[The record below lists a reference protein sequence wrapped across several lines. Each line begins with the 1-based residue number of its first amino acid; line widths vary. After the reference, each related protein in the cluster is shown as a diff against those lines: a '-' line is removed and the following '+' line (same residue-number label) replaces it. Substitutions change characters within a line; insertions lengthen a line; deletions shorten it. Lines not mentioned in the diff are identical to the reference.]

1 MALYKSQKIKSALI
15 FVVAAIVM
23 AIIYPSMVKFK
34 YDYGIGQPWRYEG
47 VLTAPYNF
55 PVYKSD
61 ADKVAERDSIE
72 RTKVNYYT
80 INNEAKIAQKN
91 HLTQDFTSGL
101 MNPEVTSEYMKYA
114 LKVLD
119 KIYEQGIL
127 SNDSYEQLISQENGY
142 IFIVDEMNVAKKRSS
157 TEVFNARKAY
167 DYAISQAPQGLKPDV
182 VQEINFEKYLISN
195 LRRDDAKTQQ
205 MHNARLATITE
216 VVGEVQKGER
226 IVGTGDVVTPE
237 IYQVLEG
244 YRKAFES
251 EATSTNEGIVL
262 FIGLAIVILLLFMVV
277 YSYLIAFRAEL
288 LTELRNPLF
297 IVLNICFM
305 VTLAYLLIPIE
316 PSATYIIPFSIVAIQ
331 VRVFIDSRTAS
342 ITHLATI
349 LLASLVVPSPLI
361 FIITQVVAGR
371 IVLITLRNLSQRSDL
386 IRTSFAVFFGML
398 ITYYALTFSIEG
410 IPDQMDWNIIFYLTI
425 NFIFLMFTYLM
436 VYLIERV
443 FGYISSISLVE
454 LSDINKPLLR
464 QLSEVAPGT
473 FQHSLNVSTL
483 ASEAIGEI
491 GGDVRLVRSGALY
504 HDIGKMKN
512 PTYFTENQGANNPH
526 DRLPYDQSAKIII
539 KHVTDGIE
547 MAEKAN
553 LPKPIIDFIRTHHG
567 LGMTK
572 YFYIKYKNENP
583 DIVVDESIFRYPGPN
598 PWTKEQGIMMLADAV
613 EASSRSLKEITEQV
627 LIDHVNKIVDGIA
640 SEGYLKNT
648 PLTFRDIEVAKH
660 VFTDKLRNMYH
671 SRIDYPELKRG
682 VKGDKPTL
690 PQEDAGEQP
699 E

>member
-1 MALYKSQKIKSALI
+1 MALYKSQKIKSALV
-15 FVVAAIVM
+15 FVIAAILL
-23 AIIYPSMVKFK
+23 ALLYPSKLKFK
-34 YDYGIGQPWRYEG
+34 YDYSIGQPWRYEG

-61 ADKVAERDSIE
+61 AQKVLERDSIE
-72 RTKVNYYT
+72 RTKVSYFTLNNT
-80 INNEAKIAQKN
+80 IKVSQKN
-91 HLTQDFTSGL
+91 QITKDFTEGKLGS
-101 MNPEVTSEYMKYA
+101 EVTSDYIQYA
-114 LKVLD
+114 HKVLD
-119 KIYEQGIL
+119 EIYDRGIL
-127 SNDSYEQLISQENGY
+127 TNEGYDQLASQEIGY
-142 IFIVDEMNVAKKRSS
+142 IYVVDAMNVAIRRDVA
-157 TEVFNARKAY
+157 EVFNARLAY
-167 DYAISQAPQGLKPDV
+167 GYAINNAPKRLNPEVLQQV
-182 VQEINFEKYLISN
+182 NFEKYLVSN
-195 LRRDDAKTQQ
+195 LLLDEEKTNQ
-205 MHNARLATITE
+205 MQNARLATITE
-216 VVGEVQKGER
+216 VIGEVQKGER

-244 YRKAFES
+244 YRAAYEQDS
-251 EATSTNEGIVL
+251 TSTIDSVS
-262 FIGLAIVILLLFMVV
+262 LLLGQIFLILFLLMML
-277 YSYLIAFRAEL
+277 YSYMVSFREDL
-288 LTELRNPLF
+288 LKGIKNSVF
-297 IVLNICFM
+297 IVLNVFVLVAITYIL
-305 VTLAYLLIPIE
+305 VPIE
-316 PSATYIIPFSIVAIQ
+316 PAVTYIIPFSIVAIQ

-342 ITHLATI
+342 ITHLTTV
-349 LLASLVVPSPLI
+349 LLAALVVPSPLQ
-361 FIITQVVAGR
+361 FIVIQVIAGR
-371 IVLITLRNLSQRSDL
+371 IVLVTLRNLSQRSDL
-386 IRTSFAVFFGML
+386 IRTSFAAVFGM
-398 ITYYALTFSIEG
+398 IVTYYALIFSFQG
-410 IPDQMDWNIIFYLTI
+410 VPDSMDWVILLYFLI

-436 VYLIERV
+436 VYVVERT

-547 MAEKAN
+547 MAEKAK

-572 YFYIKYKNENP
+572 YFYIKYKNDNP
-583 DIVVDESIFRYPGPN
+583 DTVIDESIFYYPGPN
-598 PWTKEQGIMMLADAV
+598 PWTKEQGVMMLADAV

-627 LIDHVNKIVDGIA
+627 LIDHVNKIVDGIVA
-640 SEGYLKNT
+640 DGYLKNT
-648 PLTFRDIEVAKH
+648 PLTFRDIETTKF

-671 SRIDYPELKRG
+671 SRIDYPELRRAGDAKQ
-682 VKGDKPTL
+682 VK
-690 PQEDAGEQP
+690 QETKKDE
-699 E
+699 